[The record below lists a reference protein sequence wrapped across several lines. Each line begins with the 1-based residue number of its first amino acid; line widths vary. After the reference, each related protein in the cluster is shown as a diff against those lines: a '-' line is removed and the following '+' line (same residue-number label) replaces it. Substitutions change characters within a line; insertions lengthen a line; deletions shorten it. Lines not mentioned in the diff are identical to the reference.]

1 MSRYDSTNMIKVNKQ
16 KRSGEKP
23 KTFMKYE
30 TTILNKV
37 PEGDGDIHVI
47 SQNGDRLD
55 NLAFQFYGNSCLWWF
70 IAHVN
75 KLNSLNVEAGLT
87 LRIPISTE
95 DALGD

>member
-1 MSRYDSTNMIKVNKQ
+1 MAPTNNTPHECGAWYDDDII
-16 KRSGEKP
+16 
-23 KTFMKYE
+23 
-30 TTILNKV
+30 ILTQ
-37 PEGDGDIHVI
+37 E
-47 SQNGDRLD
+47 GDRLD
-55 NLAFQFYGNSCLWWF
+55 NLAFQFYGNSSLWWF